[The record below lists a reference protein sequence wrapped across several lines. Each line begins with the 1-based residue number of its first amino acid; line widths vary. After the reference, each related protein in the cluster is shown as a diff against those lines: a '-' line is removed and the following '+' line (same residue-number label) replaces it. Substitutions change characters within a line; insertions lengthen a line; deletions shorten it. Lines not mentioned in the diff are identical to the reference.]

1 MKEFINKYL
10 TRKNRNIIAIVII
23 VLGVIFLINYSFFE
37 PTYINQYIATKIYD
51 TPANSYFDDD
61 NFYNCVVD
69 AYNKKNGTSLAYTT
83 NLSDNQLKTIT
94 YLNCNNR
101 KNIVSAKGIE
111 KLTSLTKLDVTFNQ
125 LTSLDVSK
133 NTAL

>member
-37 PTYINQYIATKIYD
+37 PTYINQYVATKIYD

-69 AYNKKNGTSLAYTT
+69 DYNKKMGQA
-83 NLSDNQLKTIT
+83 
-94 YLNCNNR
+94 
-101 KNIVSAKGIE
+101 
-111 KLTSLTKLDVTFNQ
+111 
-125 LTSLDVSK
+125 
-133 NTAL
+133 